1 MPETAHE
8 ILETLLSDNSLN
20 DDQDLMSRIAPPDL
34 RLSQSLEF
42 LDEVQLES
50 AALYDDFEFDT
61 PKADQ
66 EEVTESDVDHDI
78 LRRVALS
85 QILTTGGS
93 PNSNAAEPTSN
104 SSKESIE
111 RTRCSSD
118 QVDTLLPDSAT
129 PAPSKGPLWQ
139 KIAARQLQRWQNA
152 ERDNAQLRAMLQV
165 QMEEAEKLKRLVKRR
180 TKIELIEDLLG
191 AKRHKT
197 LAPSVTATPDENPQ
211 VFQKI
216 LRVSDELYVTFEK
229 IFAENGMHSLP
240 CTGHKQTE
248 SRNMVGD
255 GVFLEI
261 MHQNF
266 VPFNFRETERVV
278 WVCLSEIGM
287 RSLEGVRDYNKEV
300 SFHAQHLEKDNN
312 TMVTSY
318 FAATT
323 GVPAVSGAQF
333 QKVLRKYIEENR
345 AVFVCQTEMEPKLE
359 GSGASIGVRFY
370 TTLIVVVESGASING
385 TSDTARLQLHF
396 SAFRRDL
403 GTPISA
409 KFCEPGSLDIGIA
422 AWEAMI
428 CRVSDALE
436 SFLVDNAV
444 GAFTIE

>member
-1 MPETAHE
+1 M
-8 ILETLLSDNSLN
+8 
-20 DDQDLMSRIAPPDL
+20 
-34 RLSQSLEF
+34 
-42 LDEVQLES
+42 
-50 AALYDDFEFDT
+50 
-61 PKADQ
+61 
-66 EEVTESDVDHDI
+66 
-78 LRRVALS
+78 VAV
-85 QILTTGGS
+85 
-93 PNSNAAEPTSN
+93 
-104 SSKESIE
+104 SIFGP
-111 RTRCSSD
+111 SIF
-118 QVDTLLPDSAT
+118 DSAT

-139 KIAARQLQRWQNA
+139 KIAARQLQRRQNA

-197 LAPSVTATPDENPQ
+197 LAPSVTVTPDENPQ
-211 VFQKI
+211 VFQKM

-255 GVFLEI
+255 EVFLEI

-266 VPFNFRETERVV
+266 VPFNFRETERAV

-403 GTPISA
+403 GTPIST

-428 CRVSDALE
+428 CRVPDAVE

>member
-1 MPETAHE
+1 MPETDHE

-20 DDQDLMSRIAPPDL
+20 DDQDLMSRIAPDL

-66 EEVTESDVDHDI
+66 EEVTELDVDHDI
-78 LRRVALS
+78 LRR
-85 QILTTGGS
+85 
-93 PNSNAAEPTSN
+93 
-104 SSKESIE
+104 
-111 RTRCSSD
+111 
-118 QVDTLLPDSAT
+118 
-129 PAPSKGPLWQ
+129 
-139 KIAARQLQRWQNA
+139 
-152 ERDNAQLRAMLQV
+152 
-165 QMEEAEKLKRLVKRR
+165 MEEAEKLKRLVKRR

-211 VFQKI
+211 VFQKM

-248 SRNMVGD
+248 NRNMVGD

-266 VPFNFRETERVV
+266 VPFSFRETERAV

-370 TTLIVVVESGASING
+370 TTLIVVVESGIN
-385 TSDTARLQLHF
+385 
-396 SAFRRDL
+396 
-403 GTPISA
+403 
-409 KFCEPGSLDIGIA
+409 GSLDIGIA

-428 CRVSDALE
+428 CRVPDAVE

>member
-78 LRRVALS
+78 LRR
-85 QILTTGGS
+85 
-93 PNSNAAEPTSN
+93 
-104 SSKESIE
+104 
-111 RTRCSSD
+111 
-118 QVDTLLPDSAT
+118 
-129 PAPSKGPLWQ
+129 
-139 KIAARQLQRWQNA
+139 
-152 ERDNAQLRAMLQV
+152 
-165 QMEEAEKLKRLVKRR
+165 
-180 TKIELIEDLLG
+180 LIEDLLG

-385 TSDTARLQLHF
+385 
-396 SAFRRDL
+396 
-403 GTPISA
+403 
-409 KFCEPGSLDIGIA
+409 SLDIGIA

>member
-1 MPETAHE
+1 
-8 ILETLLSDNSLN
+8 
-20 DDQDLMSRIAPPDL
+20 MSRIAPPDL

-118 QVDTLLPDSAT
+118 QVDTLL
-129 PAPSKGPLWQ
+129 
-139 KIAARQLQRWQNA
+139 
-152 ERDNAQLRAMLQV
+152 V

-216 LRVSDELYVTFEK
+216 CEFLMSYGEPQHGR
-229 IFAENGMHSLP
+229 
-240 CTGHKQTE
+240 
-248 SRNMVGD
+248 RW
-255 GVFLEI
+255 VFLEI

-266 VPFNFRETERVV
+266 VPSTFEKRSGV

-428 CRVSDALE
+428 CRVPDAVE

>member
-118 QVDTLLPDSAT
+118 QVDTLL
-129 PAPSKGPLWQ
+129 
-139 KIAARQLQRWQNA
+139 
-152 ERDNAQLRAMLQV
+152 V